1 MEQKSAIKEI
11 IKIKKA
17 DNKSILKER
26 ESKGKGEPLT
36 TKATVCSEMIAI
48 REKSSPH
55 KEPAM
60 AKKLLQIFAELSS
73 FLNNKEPNAPPKNS
87 ESKIKKL
94 IGDVII
100 SSISF

>member
-11 IKIKKA
+11 MQMKKA
-17 DNKSILKER
+17 DNKSILKEK
-26 ESKGKGEPLT
+26 ESKGKGEPST
-36 TKATVCSEMIAI
+36 TKAVVCSETII
-48 REKSSPH
+48 VTEKSKPH

>member
-17 DNKSILKER
+17 DNKSILKEK
-26 ESKGKGEPLT
+26 ESKGKGEPSI
-36 TKATVCSEMIAI
+36 TKATVCSEIIVAT
-48 REKSSPH
+48 EKSNPN
-55 KEPAM
+55 KEPVM
-60 AKKLLQIFAELSS
+60 AKKLLQIFAESS
-73 FLNNKEPNAPPKNS
+73 YFLNNKEPTAPKKNS

-100 SSISF
+100 SNILF

>member
-11 IKIKKA
+11 IKMKKA
-17 DNKSILKER
+17 DNKSILKEK

-36 TKATVCSEMIAI
+36 KKAAVCSEIIVAT
-48 REKSSPH
+48 EKSNPH

-60 AKKLLQIFAELSS
+60 AKKLLQIFAESS
-73 FLNNKEPNAPPKNS
+73 YFLNNKEPTAPTKNS

-100 SSISF
+100 SNILF

>member
-11 IKIKKA
+11 IKMKKA

-26 ESKGKGEPLT
+26 ESKGKGEPST
-36 TKATVCSEMIAI
+36 AKAKVCSEMIVAK
-48 REKSSPH
+48 EKNNPH

-60 AKKLLQIFAELSS
+60 AKKLLQIFAKSSS
-73 FLNNKEPNAPPKNS
+73 FLSNKEPTAPTKNS

-100 SSISF
+100 SNILF